1 MRGRKRSLIILS
13 NKALVL
19 VPLLLENQFPLMN
32 DFESFW
38 LLLSSIPLV
47 NGPKLWLYFFF
58 ETSWCN

>member
-13 NKALVL
+13 NRALVL
-19 VPLLLENQFPLMN
+19 VLLLLENQFLLMN

-47 NGPKLWLYFFF
+47 NGLKLWLYFFF
-58 ETSWCN
+58 ET